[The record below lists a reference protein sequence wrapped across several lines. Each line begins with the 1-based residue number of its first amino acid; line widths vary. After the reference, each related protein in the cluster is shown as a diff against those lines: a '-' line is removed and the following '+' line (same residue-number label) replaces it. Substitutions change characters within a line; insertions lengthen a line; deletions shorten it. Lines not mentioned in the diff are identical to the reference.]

1 MRPGSQPFDPNPA
14 LGLINSLQADLDRL
28 RSLIRPEPLEFDP
41 MDPRNKMPDGKLTE
55 RGVEV
60 CYRLFDE
67 GKTRYAVAKAM
78 DISFGAATHRQHA
91 WRKARGLDQGQA

>member
-1 MRPGSQPFDPNPA
+1 MHSDSQPFDPNPA

-28 RSLIRPEPLEFDP
+28 KSLIQPASLELDP
-41 MDPRNKMPDGKLTE
+41 MDPRNKTSDGKLSE

-78 DISFGAATHRQHA
+78 SISFGAATHRQQA
-91 WRKARGLDQGQA
+91 WRKARGLAQA